1 MNFIFFFF
9 EREREQI
16 SWNQLQI
23 QCLKE
28 SNIQR
33 YSLKNY
39 QINFRKRKPEGHT
52 VKLNDKK
59 ISVSVF

>member
-1 MNFIFFFF
+1 MR

-16 SWNQLQI
+16 CWLQI

-33 YSLKNY
+33 YSLENY

>member
-1 MNFIFFFF
+1 MR

-16 SWNQLQI
+16 CWFQI

-52 VKLNDKK
+52 VELNDKK
-59 ISVSVF
+59 ISVSVI